1 MTLKACLLTQHDA
14 GSFRRQLPRGRLEFG
29 GVEFFA
35 PVNKADVVF
44 VFDELPAA
52 GVVAPEG
59 VPLVFIAS
67 EPETVKRYKRRFLAQ
82 FDAVITTDRRTPHPR
97 RIFSHPGIP
106 WHVGAKRRGEKNA
119 DESFGFEEFE
129 KYQPVK
135 TKPVSVV
142 ASNKRFTPEHRMRLR
157 FVELLAAEMGDAVD
171 VFGRGIRDFDDKVD
185 VLSAYRYHIVLEN
198 CAREDYWTEKLADP
212 FLTLTYPIYFG
223 CPNITDYFL
232 SESMT
237 LIDIYKPREAIEK
250 IKQVVSSDL
259 AERSSE
265 HLREARRRVMNEHNI
280 FGLMAWVAHE
290 VCSAGSII
298 EPQQVKP
305 RVLRAES
312 DFKTLS
318 EYPHSLLA
326 ASPTLQKLWEP
337 FKRKL
342 R

>member
-1 MTLKACLLTQHDA
+1 LKACLLTRDGE
-14 GSFRRQLPRGRLEFG
+14 GSFRRQLPRGYLDFD
-29 GVEFFA
+29 GVDFSA
-35 PVNKADVVF
+35 DIANADVVF
-44 VFDELPAA
+44 VFEGLPVA
-52 GVVAPEG
+52 GVVVPQG
-59 VPLVFIAS
+59 VPCVFIAS

-97 RIFSHPGIP
+97 RIFAHPGIP
-106 WHVGAKRRGEKNA
+106 WHAGAMRRGEKNA
-119 DESFGFEEFE
+119 DESFAFEDFE
-129 KYQPVK
+129 KYEPVK
-135 TKPVSVV
+135 TKLVSVV
-142 ASNKRFTPEHRMRLR
+142 ASNKSFTPEHQMRLR
-157 FVELLAAEMGDAVD
+157 FVGLLAAEMGDAVD

-185 VLSAYRYHIVLEN
+185 VLSAYRYHIALEN

-223 CPNITDYFL
+223 CPNVLDYFPN
-232 SESMT
+232 ESLT
-237 LIDIYKPREAIEK
+237 CIDIYNPREAIQR
-250 IKQVVSSDL
+250 IKKVVSSDL
-259 AERSSE
+259 AERRSE

-280 FGLMAWVAHE
+280 FGLMARVAHE

-312 DFKTLS
+312 DFKTLGD
-318 EYPHSLLA
+318 YRRSLLD
-326 ASPTLQKLWEP
+326 ASPTLQKFWAP